1 MAELENGTNETLN
14 EGANEGASGAV
25 ENTVSVEEQLAK
37 MQVEYAKLKKA
48 FDKTASETAAY
59 KKQLREKM
67 SEEERLATERAE
79 QEQARENRIK
89 ELEREN
95 SLNKLSKQF
104 LSIGYNEEMAEKSAI
119 AQLDGDMDTIL
130 AVQNDFLAMKEADM
144 KAKLL
149 GGISAP
155 GTNNANT
162 KVTKEQFNKMGY
174 SEMLKFKNENPE
186 LFAEYT
192 KH

>member
-1 MAELENGTNETLN
+1 MAELENGTNETLG
-14 EGANEGASGAV
+14 EVANETV

-130 AVQNDFLAMKEADM
+130 AVQNDFLAKKEADM

-149 GGISAP
+149 GEISAP

-162 KVTKEQFNKMGY
+162 QVTKEQFNKMGY

-192 KH
+192 KR